1 MSDASLESLRK
12 STSTGSHS
20 SCDCGLGINPRGV
33 KDSENHDMVQIQT
46 LSPIPSI
53 TRTQIEEV
61 TIVHR
66 TWVRMEAGPAPELV
80 PGL

>member
-1 MSDASLESLRK
+1 M
-12 STSTGSHS
+12 
-20 SCDCGLGINPRGV
+20 
-33 KDSENHDMVQIQT
+33 DSENQDMVQIQT

>member
-1 MSDASLESLRK
+1 
-12 STSTGSHS
+12 
-20 SCDCGLGINPRGV
+20 
-33 KDSENHDMVQIQT
+33 MVQTQI

-53 TRTQIEEV
+53 TGPQIEEV

-66 TWVRMEAGPAPELV
+66 TWVRMEAGRALELV